1 MSSYEVLAGCYD
13 RLTYDVDY
21 AAWAAYLEK
30 HFQKNSLPGN
40 TVLDLACGTGSLTRE
55 LALRGYEMIG
65 ADQSPEMLAE
75 AAEKNR
81 GAAPIEPIFLC
92 QSMEKLDLYGTIDAC
107 VCCLDSVNYVTDP
120 KKLARAFQRVHLFL
134 MPGGLFLFDVNTPEK
149 LRAMDGQVF
158 LDEDEDVY
166 CVWRGSFDEAKNIC
180 YYGMDLF
187 QKQGRLWKRSFE
199 EHAEYAYSAEQLTLF
214 LQEAGFCE
222 IAIFGDCRLEPPQAG
237 EQRIFIKAR
246 KR

>member
-1 MSSYEVLAGCYD
+1 M
-13 RLTYDVDY
+13 
-21 AAWAAYLEK
+21 
-30 HFQKNSLPGN
+30 
-40 TVLDLACGTGSLTRE
+40 
-55 LALRGYEMIG
+55 GYQVIG
-65 ADQSPEMLAE
+65 ADLSEDMLTVAYDKC
-75 AAEKNR
+75 AALSNC
-81 GAAPIEPIFLC
+81 PQFIC
-92 QSMEKLDLYGTIDAC
+92 QKMQRLRLPQPVDWVL
-107 VCCLDSVNYVTDP
+107 CCLDSIDYLLDP
-120 KKLARAFQRVHLFL
+120 RDCQQTFRRVYQALA
-134 MPGGLFLFDVNTPEK
+134 PGGIFLFDVNTPEK